1 MKEIIVAVATI
12 LAIIGNI
19 PYLKDVWKEKIQ
31 PHAYTWMVWSIVSA
45 IVFFGQVAK
54 GGGIAVIATGASE
67 IFTII
72 IFILSLKNG
81 FKHVTKT
88 DTIFLC
94 IALLGLIPWL
104 VTKDPTLSVIIAV
117 SIDLIAFIPTLRK
130 TWNNPKTELSLLY
143 GMNVLRHLLTLI
155 TLDAYNIATSL
166 HSVAMICTNTLMVIF
181 IRFHIP
187 KKQTD

>member
-1 MKEIIVAVATI
+1 MKEIIVAIATI

-187 KKQTD
+187 KKQTN

>member
-130 TWNNPKTELSLLY
+130 TWKNPKTELSLLY